1 MVTLIKGGHLYEPN
15 DLGYK
20 DLLVVNGKIEKIA
33 PDISLPEGFFR
44 EPEVVNATGK
54 LVFPGFID
62 QHVHVL
68 GAGAPLGQAKEIA
81 FRDVVQSGTTSLIG
95 TLGMDTVSR
104 SLPSL
109 LVKTKALR
117 LCGLNALMYTGSLVF
132 PPATLT
138 GSVTSDLMLVDEI
151 VGVKTGLGEP
161 SFRRPELG
169 EMENLI
175 TEVRRAALLSG
186 RQTVAHIHLAA
197 SAMEW
202 IENIESILVRR
213 GVPYPQLVL
222 THVNRSPALLERAL
236 KYARNGGCI
245 DLTTCIRPPERPSSV
260 KPSTGL
266 RDYLQAGGPPELVTF
281 SSDGNS
287 FRVLENGVV
296 DYTRP
301 ETILEEFRDCVA
313 KEGIPIPQAL
323 AVVTRN
329 PAVRLGMANERGSLW
344 EGLCADIVLFS
355 KDLELTDLMAGG
367 RWLMRGG
374 EIARV
379 APGE

>member
-1 MVTLIKGGHLYEPN
+1 
-15 DLGYK
+15 
-20 DLLVVNGKIEKIA
+20 VV
-33 PDISLPEGFFR
+33 D
-44 EPEVVNATGK
+44 ATGK
-54 LVFPGFID
+54 LVFPGFVD
-62 QHVHVL
+62 QHVHIL
-68 GAGAPLGQAKEIA
+68 GVGAPLGQGKPIS
-81 FRDVVQSGTTSLIG
+81 FQGVVKSGATSLVG
-95 TLGMDTVSR
+95 TLGLDTTSR
-104 SLPSL
+104 PLPAL
-109 LVKTKALR
+109 LLKTKVLR

-138 GSVTSDLMLVDEI
+138 GSVASDIMLVDEI
-151 VGVKTGLGEP
+151 VGVKVGLGEP

-169 EMENLI
+169 ELENLI

-197 SAMEW
+197 SAVEW

-236 KYARNGGCI
+236 RYAKNGGCV

-260 KPSTGL
+260 KPSTGFK
-266 RDYLQAGGPPELVTF
+266 DYLRAGGPPELVTF

-329 PAVRLGMANERGSLW
+329 PAVRLGMANERGSLR
-344 EGLCADIVLFS
+344 EGLWADIVLFS
-355 KDLELTDLMAGG
+355 KDLKLTDLMAGG
-367 RWLMRGG
+367 RWLMREGN
-374 EIARV
+374 IARIG
-379 APGE
+379 PFE